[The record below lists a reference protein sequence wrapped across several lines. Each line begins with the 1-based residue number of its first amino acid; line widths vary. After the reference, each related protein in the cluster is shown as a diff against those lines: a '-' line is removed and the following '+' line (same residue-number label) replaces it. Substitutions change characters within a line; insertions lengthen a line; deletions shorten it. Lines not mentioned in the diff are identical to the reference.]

1 MRLLIEQLKTVPS
14 SPKIS
19 SSLAMS
25 PTSPPASS
33 YFGQSFTSRLGTS
46 TGIASPLPKRR
57 PSTDGGMS
65 GFTRSKSIREQ
76 WVPLKRV
83 LTGESILEGGKDK
96 NAAWKM
102 IIIQTVGAL
111 IFVNIRWRLMG
122 YIGFPKSR
130 QNDFGK
136 VDIIVDW
143 ENRLL
148 TDVQERTLAK
158 VVSG

>member
-1 MRLLIEQLKTVPS
+1 MSLLIEQLKTIPS

-25 PTSPPASS
+25 PTSPPTSS

-46 TGIASPLPKRR
+46 TGIASPLLKRR
-57 PSTDGGMS
+57 PSTDAGMP
-65 GFTRSKSIREQ
+65 GFTRSRSIREQ

-96 NAAWKM
+96 NEAWKM

-111 IFVNIRWRLMG
+111 IFVKYSAETNGPYRISEVT
-122 YIGFPKSR
+122 PK
-130 QNDFGK
+130 
-136 VDIIVDW
+136 
-143 ENRLL
+143 
-148 TDVQERTLAK
+148 
-158 VVSG
+158 